1 MSAGSTSQR
10 FTQPKIEFACSCGK
24 KYRVAADK
32 AGKQIR
38 CKNCRIRITVPG
50 DDDGGITNSTRM
62 AILDEL
68 GINTD
73 LKRTDDEAGKKYA
86 CSLCGAKIKELE
98 SSYAEAGLVC
108 AMCRETMTGGAATD
122 APAPEADKKK
132 KKKKQLGQW
141 TRGVDPAQARKKAY
155 AYGALFFIGTLGF
168 SLNVISIGWIG
179 GLALAGAVAYGG
191 GKAIYTATLADPV
204 EAKQV
209 TAK

>member
-1 MSAGSTSQR
+1 MSAGNTSQR
-10 FTQPKIEFACSCGK
+10 FAQPKIEFACSCGK
-24 KYRVAADK
+24 KYRVSAEK
-32 AGKQIR
+32 AGKYIR
-38 CKNCRIRITVPG
+38 CKSCRMRLQVPG
-50 DDDGGITNSTRM
+50 DDDRGITASTRL

-73 LKRTDDEAGKKYA
+73 LKQAEEAAQKYA

-98 SSYAEAGLVC
+98 SSYAQAGLVC
-108 AMCRETMTGGAATD
+108 AMCRETMGGGVATE
-122 APAPEADKKK
+122 APEDSEKKKKK

-155 AYGALFFIGTLGF
+155 AYSALFFIGTLGF
-168 SLNVISIGWIG
+168 SINVISIGWIG
-179 GLALAGAVAYGG
+179 GLLLAGAVAYGG